1 MSVRLYERKLK
12 DKKTNKQKIKI
23 KNKNYF
29 LISKFSTSLITDWKN
44 VLIKN

>member
-12 DKKTNKQKIKI
+12 NKKTNKQKIKI

-29 LISKFSTSLITDWKN
+29 LISKLPPSSY
-44 VLIKN
+44 